1 MTVIAVVVVSVG
13 ALVVVRASV
22 GMGVRQLAVTV

>member
-1 MTVIAVVVVSVG
+1 MTVIAVVVVNV

-22 GMGVRQLAVTV
+22 GMSVCQLAMAV